1 MHIYTLIYTNP
12 MHAQNAQN
20 TPQLKT
26 FLQRPLS
33 VLRKRYLNGEGGAID
48 KKCKYFRVTAKINFK
63 LF

>member
-1 MHIYTLIYTNP
+1 

-48 KKCKYFRVTAKINFK
+48 KKGKYFRVTAKINFK